1 VPASEEVKR
10 CVRRTRHLRET
21 TSKRAG
27 RVDRE
32 MRSAVRTYAAVEL
45 NQQQCKLTGIR
56 DPPAPCQSNAAIPYD
71 FSELKDM
78 IAWRDR
84 INWRREAKPR
94 RGRAGLVIPASGAH
108 DIEPCHRWRGV
119 HELM

>member
-1 VPASEEVKR
+1 
-10 CVRRTRHLRET
+10 
-21 TSKRAG
+21 
-27 RVDRE
+27 

-84 INWRREAKPR
+84 IN
-94 RGRAGLVIPASGAH
+94 
-108 DIEPCHRWRGV
+108 
-119 HELM
+119 